1 MGITTRTNP
10 WQGTLGAPS
19 KGIGNNK
26 FILIAGKAHEIHT
39 VKVHE
44 FRLGDVED
52 PDLYAA
58 QPLYD
63 WQQSEMGE
71 WIMAR
76 AVDAPEWHRTTDPM
90 SVGHRYIIIAKLKDI
105 DYTAWQIKWGI
116 NQLDKQSR

>member
-1 MGITTRTNP
+1 MGITTRTSP

-26 FILIAGKAHEIHT
+26 FILIDGKVHEIHI
-39 VKVHE
+39 VNVHE
-44 FRLGDVED
+44 FRMGDVED

-71 WIMAR
+71 WVMAR
-76 AVDAPEWHRTTDPM
+76 AVDAPEWHRTTLPM
-90 SVGHRYIIIAKLKDI
+90 EFGHRYIIVAKLKDI

-116 NQLDKQSR
+116 NQLDKKS